1 MLKSSKANTLANKL
15 TDRTSSMLGELASN
29 IMHEEK
35 KVFKY
40 TVLVY
45 VLTILSLD
53 PKWCLMHYDSLSL
66 IPAFPSNNKRVVWCE
81 FCYAQLGY
89 L

>member
-15 TDRTSSMLGELASN
+15 TDRTSSMLDELAPN
-29 IMHEEK
+29 MHEEK

-40 TVLVY
+40 TILVY

-66 IPAFPSNNKRVVWCE
+66 IPALRSNNKRVV
-81 FCYAQLGY
+81 
-89 L
+89 

>member
-15 TDRTSSMLGELASN
+15 TGRTSSMLNELAPN
-29 IMHEEK
+29 MHEEK

-40 TVLVY
+40 TILVY

-53 PKWCLMHYDSLSL
+53 PKWCLMHYDSFSL
-66 IPAFPSNNKRVVWCE
+66 IPALRSNNKRVV
-81 FCYAQLGY
+81 
-89 L
+89 

>member
-15 TDRTSSMLGELASN
+15 TDRTSSMLDELAPN
-29 IMHEEK
+29 MHEEK
-35 KVFKY
+35 KIFKY
-40 TVLVY
+40 TILVY

-66 IPAFPSNNKRVVWCE
+66 IPALRSNNKRVV
-81 FCYAQLGY
+81 
-89 L
+89 